1 MVIKMLK
8 ELTYYKELSENNIT
22 MKREM
27 ETTNK
32 NQEKMND
39 KIAEIKNTLEVIIRR
54 LDEAEDQI
62 SQLQNKLE
70 KNT

>member
-1 MVIKMLK
+1 MLK
-8 ELTYYKELSENNIT
+8 ELTYYQELSENNIT